1 MSELS
6 EDRVLELVDEDV
18 KRRSYRSI
26 RYFFAMGTVVVA
38 IPVCYTFFF
47 SSSDSESGVDIPLSQ
62 LEKDLA
68 GDKASQEANELQEPG
83 RLVTDATATAIEMP
97 GQSSTVE
104 SAGPLFG
111 DPLSSATLSDSTGS
125 EGGSASIEVTRFRPT
140 NQLQTGTQRAQ
151 ANQAVWLT
159 GNIEP
164 VD

>member
-6 EDRVLELVDEDV
+6 EDHISEQQELDSG
-18 KRRSYRSI
+18 KRSFRSI
-26 RYFFAMGTVVVA
+26 RGFVFLAIAAAA
-38 IPVCYTFFF
+38 IPVCYIAF
-47 SSSDSESGVDIPLSQ
+47 SSSDSSSGVDIPLSQ
-62 LEKDLA
+62 LEQDLA
-68 GDKASQEANELQEPG
+68 GEDSSEFDQLAEPG
-83 RLVTDATATAIEMP
+83 RLVSDATATAIEMP

-111 DPLSSATLSDSTGS
+111 DPLSSATLSDSTSS

-140 NQLQTGTQRAQ
+140 SQLQTGTQRAQ

-159 GNIEP
+159 GSIEP